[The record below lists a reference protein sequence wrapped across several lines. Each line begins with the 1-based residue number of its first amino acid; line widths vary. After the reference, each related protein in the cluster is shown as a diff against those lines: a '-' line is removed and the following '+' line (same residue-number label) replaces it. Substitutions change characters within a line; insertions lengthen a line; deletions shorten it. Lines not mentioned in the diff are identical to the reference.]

1 MAEEN
6 LAKKSYW
13 NTFKNWIVGKKEIK
27 NVIPVGS
34 ITEESR
40 GELNKA
46 LETRFFFKPPFG
58 FPRNVDLLEIRRLAA
73 TPYVEMCL
81 STIIDGISAVPW
93 GIIPTNLTEEILPEK
108 QKNLEHIKAFFDN
121 PNTNKESFEKILRK
135 LVRDILEVDSG
146 VIVKQFNLK
155 EELVGIVAKDGATF
169 TKNPDIFGMFT
180 DRDDLILDTQ
190 IVGDNR
196 QIDNMISGMIRATDA
211 RTRTAYFQFGWSPG
225 IKPIPFGK
233 KEVVWFERNPR
244 TDTFYGRSPIEILAN
259 AIQMLIYTIE
269 HNLQYY
275 NDNNMPKGVLGL
287 EDSDAESV
295 KAFEEMWNEKMREQD
310 IAGNWKRRFH
320 HIPIINK
327 KPTFTRIQFSNAE
340 LELLEQQR
348 WFSKMV
354 WASFGVTPTE
364 LGYTEDAKG
373 LANQI
378 IQSQIFRKRAINPLL
393 RLIEYNVNKEIISEF
408 EYEGIEFKFLTF
420 DIEEEMNKIKLFEK
434 QIDAGVRTV
443 NEIRKSEGLDEVEW
457 GNKPPKEF
465 RPSTGTTFNMNELM
479 QEKVLKKDIELKP
492 FAGYRNFQDCVNKN
506 QDKKD
511 PEAYCAKIMRRI
523 EEKKA
528 LTTTSP
534 LFPKEGE
541 RLQKHIKKLMRQ
553 NEKKII
559 ELLEKEKGK
568 NQIRNIK
575 SVQEVIKL
583 LRSELEFGG
592 IKSISDSVIE
602 NIFIGGWEKS
612 ERSLERNIEL
622 NKDVIEFLKNYTFGN
637 IKGIT
642 EGIANDLRQEL
653 ERGFI
658 NAESIPKL
666 KNRVKKVFDVG
677 ENRAEMIARTE
688 TNRAENQGQLQAMKK
703 SGVEM
708 TKTWLA
714 TIDNRTSAICKRLDD
729 QTVKLNEKFKDPRTK
744 EEFDAPPA
752 HVDCRSTIIFNV
764 EE

>member
-27 NVIPVGS
+27 TVIPVGS

-180 DRDDLILDTQ
+180 DRDDLILDTE
-190 IVGDNR
+190 IVGDNK
-196 QIDNMISGMIRATDA
+196 QTDNMITGMIRATDA
-211 RTRTAYFQFGWSPG
+211 RTRAAYFQFGWSPG
-225 IKPIPFGK
+225 IRPIPFGK

-244 TDTFYGRSPIEILAN
+244 TDIFYGRSPIEILAN
-259 AIQMLIYTIE
+259 VIQMLIYTIE

-378 IQSQIFRKRAINPLL
+378 VQSQIFRKRAINPLL

-408 EYEGIEFKFLTF
+408 GYEGIEFKFLTF

-465 RPSTGTTFNMNELM
+465 RPGTGTTFNMNELM

-492 FAGYRNFQDCVNKN
+492 FADYRNFQDCVNKN
-506 QDKKD
+506 QDKRN
-511 PEAYCAKIMRRI
+511 PESYCAKIMRMV
-523 EEKKA
+523 EGKV
-528 LTTTSP
+528 LTTAEP

-575 SVQEVIKL
+575 SIQEVIKL

-602 NIFIGGWEKS
+602 NIFMGGWEKS